1 MTNIIEVTDSITSE
15 NFAVDPS
22 AMRDFLGTYFEID
35 SIPVSSDKIEK
46 FLQKYADEFERICQD
61 AHMNKGGYSNLLH
74 LDYAPGIYSDE
85 LPACGW
91 IEEEE
96 E

>member
-1 MTNIIEVTDSITSE
+1 MTDFIEVTDKITGE
-15 NFAVDPS
+15 NFVVNPY
-22 AMRDFLGTYFEID
+22 AMREFLETNFSID
-35 SIPVSSDKIEK
+35 IPVSSIKIEK
-46 FLQKYADEFERICQD
+46 FIQKYADEFERICQD

-91 IEEEE
+91 VEVED
-96 E
+96 